1 MSRQQSSLRKLGIR
15 KELLVAEAEVLRTQL
30 GQDLDL
36 VHQGFTG
43 WGKRAKSVA
52 SYSSIA
58 ATVLAVIAQF
68 RRAPK
73 PGLNGRPSLL
83 STLMAGARTGSAIWV
98 ALRMHQR

>member
-1 MSRQQSSLRKLGIR
+1 MSRQQSSLKKLEIR

-43 WGKRAKSVA
+43 WGERAKSVA

-58 ATVLAVIAQF
+58 ATVLAVISQF
-68 RRAPK
+68 RRPRK
-73 PGLNGRPSLL
+73 TELNGRPSLL
-83 STLMAGARTGSAIWV
+83 STLLTGARTGSAIWA
-98 ALRMHQR
+98 ALRLRQR